1 MVYRYFVPIN
11 LFGIKLQSLINNL
24 LFKKNIALFF
34 FIFTSYYDCLA
45 KRGIVNVASFN
56 IFMNNTYI
64 YCFSIGV
71 FNFHLF
77 EIIAKQL
84 HIITKLFISNLI
96 YLSKYHVGGM
106 NE

>member
-24 LFKKNIALFF
+24 LFKKNIALLF
-34 FIFTSYYDCLA
+34 FIYCLA

-56 IFMNNTYI
+56 ILMNNTYI

-84 HIITKLFISNLI
+84 HIITKLFTSNILI
-96 YLSKYHVGGM
+96 
-106 NE
+106 